1 MHPVVRPGA
10 TNRALFTRMAPSSS
24 PAPSSSALAQRA
36 ASLCLEFKANDIVL
50 LDLDRW
56 TGVLTNHRDGSD
68 FNDHQYWAARTVQAR
83 TVRVVDHDARWW
95 PRGQLRERLVW
106 EARIFELHA
115 PDDSPLRLAH
125 RAECWIKTVPC
136 AEWLRC
142 RAAPPGCPCPRAGS
156 TLARAAAAMTPC
168 T

>member
-1 MHPVVRPGA
+1 MSVVSRSVTASEALDYLAVRTVPA
-10 TNRALFTRMAPSSS
+10 TRL
-24 PAPSSSALAQRA
+24 
-36 ASLCLEFKANDIVL
+36 VL

-95 PRGQLRERLVW
+95 PRGQLRERLAW
-106 EARIFELHA
+106 EERIFELHA

-136 AEWLRC
+136 AGVATVPP
-142 RAAPPGCPCPRAGS
+142 RATGCPWPRTGS
-156 TLARAAAAMTPC
+156 TSARAAAAMMPC